1 MNKFFYFCRH
11 PIKMIYEWWVEE
23 QIRQQ
28 ILMDDLKKSIQ
39 ELYLQKQTKK
49 TFITEVTKK
58 DSVRLNTGSGKDYIE
73 IIFDGMTSKNMLRVI
88 FRLSENVVVEK
99 VNKT

>member
-1 MNKFFYFCRH
+1 MS
-11 PIKMIYEWWVEE
+11 
-23 QIRQQ
+23 Q
-28 ILMDDLKKSIQ
+28 
-39 ELYLQKQTKK
+39 QTKK
-49 TFITEVTKK
+49 TFITELTKK
-58 DSVRLNTGSGKDYIE
+58 DSVRLNTGSGKDFIE